1 MRGCYLPF
9 LLLLLG
15 LLSCNA
21 TKLGFSFNLHTDSK
35 VRCIEKER
43 QALLQFKQHLVDP
56 NHWLSSWDSGEDC
69 CKWEGIKCSNKTGHV
84 IHLDLRSDW
93 SYAEHAT
100 KYVEGEISTSL
111 LELQYLTY
119 LDLSF
124 NNFIGKPFPNFI
136 GSLTRLRYLNL
147 SYTSIAGTIPQQLA
161 NLSRLISLDLKWN
174 DDLTEVHNLDWLI
187 HLSSLKSLD
196 MHAVNLSLVVNWPNK
211 VMMLPSLKHLS
222 LIQCS
227 LSTTTPQLLSINA
240 NSSSQLSLLD
250 LSGNYLNCSIFLW
263 LFNSTTSLVDLHLG
277 DNELQCSIPDAFG
290 SLNSLKTLYLGGNK
304 LVGGI
309 PKSFWN
315 LCSLGSLYL
324 LHNNLSGNLS
334 EFMSNASGCLVDSL
348 QNFQISNNRFTGP
361 LPESIGSLS
370 NLQMLDVSKNSLA
383 GLISDAHFSNLTKL
397 KELYLGS
404 NSLILSFSND
414 WVPPFQLDAINLSSC
429 RLGPAF
435 PKWLQT
441 QRNYFMLDISNAEIS
456 DIIPAWFWDFS
467 PRLSFLN
474 MNNNE
479 LHGNLANLSSSRLHE
494 FAIIDLSTNRLDGL
508 IPHFDG
514 LVNVSSLDLSNN
526 RFSGPV
532 SFLCKLNSP
541 TLLESLNLSNNTLS
555 GGLPDCWTY
564 IPGLV
569 VLNLANNNFSG
580 NIPDSMGSL
589 VSIQLLHLSNNGFIG
604 KIPTSLQNCSQL
616 IIIDLG
622 ANNFSGM
629 VPPWIGDSLPN
640 LVLLGLRSNQFV
652 GSLPLNLC
660 HLQYL
665 QILDL
670 SLNKIKG
677 AIPECIYN
685 LTAMYQK
692 VIIASKFTYNASIS
706 YMDYASLV
714 WKGKVTV
721 FQSSLGLVKMIDL
734 SNNKLHGV
742 IPEGIINLTKLVA
755 LNLSRNNLSGFI
767 TPKISLLRNLEFLDL
782 SRNQLYGEIPMSI
795 SILSF
800 LSQLDLSAN
809 NLSGKIPTG
818 TQIQSFDASAF
829 SENPKLCG
837 SPLPNECIEDPY
849 PIYNNTQGHENQN
862 DGFITKGF
870 YIAASLGF
878 IGGFWG
884 VCITSL
890 LNIRYIM
897 KRLTSNARMM
907 LQYVAEA
914 LCMLAS

>member
-1 MRGCYLPF
+1 
-9 LLLLLG
+9 
-15 LLSCNA
+15 
-21 TKLGFSFNLHTDSK
+21 
-35 VRCIEKER
+35 
-43 QALLQFKQHLVDP
+43 
-56 NHWLSSWDSGEDC
+56 
-69 CKWEGIKCSNKTGHV
+69 
-84 IHLDLRSDW
+84 
-93 SYAEHAT
+93 
-100 KYVEGEISTSL
+100 
-111 LELQYLTY
+111 
-119 LDLSF
+119 
-124 NNFIGKPFPNFI
+124 
-136 GSLTRLRYLNL
+136 
-147 SYTSIAGTIPQQLA
+147 
-161 NLSRLISLDLKWN
+161 
-174 DDLTEVHNLDWLI
+174 
-187 HLSSLKSLD
+187 
-196 MHAVNLSLVVNWPNK
+196 MHAVNLSLVVNWPYK

-222 LIQCS
+222 LSRCS
-227 LSTTTPQLLSINA
+227 LSTMTPQLPSINA
-240 NSSSQLSLLD
+240 NSSSQLLVLD

-263 LFNSTTSLVDLHLG
+263 LFNSTTSLVDLYLG

-324 LHNNLSGNLS
+324 LHNNLGGNLS

-348 QNFQISNNRFTGP
+348 QNLQISNNRFTGP
-361 LPESIGSLS
+361 LPVSIGSLS
-370 NLQMLDVSKNSLA
+370 NLHMLDISKNSLA
-383 GLISDAHFSNLTKL
+383 GLISDAHFSNLSKL

-414 WVPPFQLDAINLSSC
+414 WVPLFQLDAINLSSC
-429 RLGPAF
+429 RLGSTF

-456 DIIPAWFWDFS
+456 DIIPVWFWDFS

-479 LHGNLANLSSSRLHE
+479 LHGNLANLSLSRLHE

-514 LVNVSSLDLSNN
+514 LVNVSLLNLSNN

-532 SFLCKLNSP
+532 SFLCELNSP
-541 TLLESLNLSNNTLS
+541 TLLGSLNLSNNTLS
-555 GGLPDCWTY
+555 GGLPDCWMY
-564 IPGLV
+564 IPALIF
-569 VLNLANNNFSG
+569 LNLANNNFSG
-580 NIPDSMGSL
+580 NIPNSMGSL
-589 VSIQLLHLSNNGFIG
+589 VSIRILHLSNNGFVG
-604 KIPTSLQNCSQL
+604 KIPTSLQNCSEL
-616 IIIDLG
+616 KTVDLG

-629 VPPWIGDSLPN
+629 VPPWFGDSLPN
-640 LVLLGLRSNQFV
+640 LVILSLRSNLLV

-660 HLQYL
+660 HLQYI

-670 SLNKIKG
+670 SLNKIEG

-685 LTAMYQK
+685 LTAMSTTMDTMSS
-692 VIIASKFTYNASIS
+692 AMFRYNTTIS
-706 YMDYASLV
+706 YLDYVSVV
-714 WKGKVTV
+714 WKGREFM
-721 FQSSLGLVKMIDL
+721 FQSSLGLLKIIDL

-742 IPEGIINLTKLVA
+742 IPEGITNLTELVA

-767 TPKISLLRNLEFLDL
+767 TPKIGLLRNLQSLDL

-829 SENPKLCG
+829 SENSKLCG
-837 SPLPNECIEDPY
+837 SPLPNKCIEDPY
-849 PIYNNTQGHENQN
+849 PIYNNTRGHENQN

-897 KRLTSNARMM
+897 KRLTSKARMM

-914 LCMLAS
+914 LCMLTSQS

>member
-1 MRGCYLPF
+1 
-9 LLLLLG
+9 
-15 LLSCNA
+15 
-21 TKLGFSFNLHTDSK
+21 
-35 VRCIEKER
+35 
-43 QALLQFKQHLVDP
+43 
-56 NHWLSSWDSGEDC
+56 
-69 CKWEGIKCSNKTGHV
+69 
-84 IHLDLRSDW
+84 
-93 SYAEHAT
+93 
-100 KYVEGEISTSL
+100 
-111 LELQYLTY
+111 
-119 LDLSF
+119 
-124 NNFIGKPFPNFI
+124 
-136 GSLTRLRYLNL
+136 
-147 SYTSIAGTIPQQLA
+147 
-161 NLSRLISLDLKWN
+161 
-174 DDLTEVHNLDWLI
+174 
-187 HLSSLKSLD
+187 

>member
-21 TKLGFSFNLHTDSK
+21 AKLGFSFDLHTDSQVK
-35 VRCIEKER
+35 CIEKER

-84 IHLDLRSDW
+84 VHLDLRSDW

-111 LELQYLTY
+111 LGLQYLTY

-124 NNFIGKPFPNFI
+124 NNFFGKPFPNFI

-187 HLSSLKSLD
+187 HLSSLKYLD

-222 LIQCS
+222 LIQCN

-441 QRNYFMLDISNAEIS
+441 QRNYFMLDISNSEIS

-467 PRLSFLN
+467 SRLSFLN

-514 LVNVSSLDLSNN
+514 LVNVSSLNLSNN

-532 SFLCKLNSP
+532 SFLCELNSP
-541 TLLESLNLSNNTLS
+541 TLLDSLNLSNNSLS
-555 GGLPDCWTY
+555 GGLTDCWTY
-564 IPGLV
+564 F
-569 VLNLANNNFSG
+569 LA
-580 NIPDSMGSL
+580 
-589 VSIQLLHLSNNGFIG
+589 
-604 KIPTSLQNCSQL
+604 
-616 IIIDLG
+616 
-622 ANNFSGM
+622 
-629 VPPWIGDSLPN
+629 
-640 LVLLGLRSNQFV
+640 
-652 GSLPLNLC
+652 
-660 HLQYL
+660 
-665 QILDL
+665 
-670 SLNKIKG
+670 
-677 AIPECIYN
+677 
-685 LTAMYQK
+685 
-692 VIIASKFTYNASIS
+692 
-706 YMDYASLV
+706 
-714 WKGKVTV
+714 
-721 FQSSLGLVKMIDL
+721 
-734 SNNKLHGV
+734 
-742 IPEGIINLTKLVA
+742 
-755 LNLSRNNLSGFI
+755 
-767 TPKISLLRNLEFLDL
+767 
-782 SRNQLYGEIPMSI
+782 
-795 SILSF
+795 
-800 LSQLDLSAN
+800 
-809 NLSGKIPTG
+809 
-818 TQIQSFDASAF
+818 
-829 SENPKLCG
+829 
-837 SPLPNECIEDPY
+837 
-849 PIYNNTQGHENQN
+849 
-862 DGFITKGF
+862 
-870 YIAASLGF
+870 
-878 IGGFWG
+878 
-884 VCITSL
+884 
-890 LNIRYIM
+890 
-897 KRLTSNARMM
+897 
-907 LQYVAEA
+907 
-914 LCMLAS
+914 